1 MPSKSTI
8 RNVFFLFCG
17 CFCSFGQIVPEYF
30 SATVTKSSSYPY
42 YLSKTTI
49 NNEKKPL
56 VLYLHGSG
64 EKGTDINNVFIN
76 SPISF
81 LEKNYP
87 DCYVLAPQCPN
98 NEYWDAEILKK
109 LLEYIVNTHPIDT
122 KRIYLIGVSMGAWA
136 NWNLL
141 ASRPDLFAAVVAVS
155 GFVDRIPML
164 EYQKFSKIPI
174 YMYHGD
180 TDDIVP
186 FWYTEN
192 LYKKL
197 KSVEAPAILHRAT
210 GEKHSG
216 WDKLFQKE
224 ELYSWLMNQHKD

>member
-1 MPSKSTI
+1 MQSKSI
-8 RNVFFLFCG
+8 FRYVFLLFCG

-30 SATVTKSSSYPY
+30 TTTITKISSYSY

-64 EKGTDINNVFIN
+64 EKGTDISKVFIN
-76 SPISF
+76 SPIDF

-87 DCYVLAPQCPN
+87 DCYVLAPQCSSN
-98 NEYWDAEILKK
+98 AYWDAEILVK
-109 LLEYIVNTHPIDT
+109 LIENIVKDNPIDP

-136 NWNLL
+136 CWNLL
-141 ASRPDLFAAVVAVS
+141 ALRPDLFAAAVAVS
-155 GFVDRIPML
+155 GFVDRIPMI
-164 EYQKFSKIPI
+164 EYRKFAKIPI

-180 TDDIVP
+180 ADDIVP
-186 FWYTEN
+186 FTYSEN
-192 LYKKL
+192 LFNKL
-197 KSVEAPAILHRAT
+197 KSVEAPVILHRAE

-216 WDKLFQKE
+216 WAQLFQKE
-224 ELYSWLMNQHKD
+224 ELYSWLMNQHKV

>member
-1 MPSKSTI
+1 MQSKSI
-8 RNVFFLFCG
+8 FRYVFLLFCG
-17 CFCSFGQIVPEYF
+17 CICSFGQIVPEYF
-30 SATVTKSSSYPY
+30 TTTITKISSYSY

-64 EKGTDINNVFIN
+64 EKGTDISKVFIN
-76 SPISF
+76 SPIDF

-87 DCYVLAPQCPN
+87 DCYVLAPQCPSN
-98 NEYWDAEILKK
+98 ASWDAEILVK
-109 LLEYIVNTHPIDT
+109 LIENIVKDNPIDP

-136 NWNLL
+136 CWNLL
-141 ASRPDLFAAVVAVS
+141 ALRPDLFAAAVAVS
-155 GFVDRIPML
+155 GFVDRIPMI

-180 TDDIVP
+180 ADDIVP
-186 FWYTEN
+186 FGYSEN
-192 LYKKL
+192 LFNKL
-197 KSVEAPAILHRAT
+197 KLVEAPVILHRAE

-216 WDKLFQKE
+216 WAQLFQKE
-224 ELYSWLMNQHKD
+224 ELYSWLMNQHKV